1 MRTTI
6 ERAKVLWP
14 ILEQVEFS
22 FLEGKGET
30 HFAYGL
36 LDGEVRIV
44 KVIQFI
50 PSDASKEKRFF
61 QLAQDLAEVLNKDFQ
76 TVCEALESN

>member
-1 MRTTI
+1 MRTVI
-6 ERAKVLWP
+6 KRAKILWP
-14 ILEQVEFS
+14 ILEPVEF
-22 FLEGKGET
+22 FFTPGEGET
-30 HFAYGL
+30 HFTYGL